1 MASCLEE
8 EFRMRTSIVVGLL
21 SCVTATALLASS
33 LPSLPPRSPHDEAT
47 RAYNDGLK
55 YRDRAWAAEKEL
67 AVATDPARR
76 TQLEEIIRKSYA
88 ADVRSQRS
96 AISSDSSLV
105 QAHTE
110 LGYAL
115 RKSGN
120 YEEALSEYDTS
131 LRMVPNY
138 AEAIEY
144 RAEAYLALNRV
155 DDARNAYLQLY
166 NGRDH
171 TRAQLLADAMQK
183 WLATR
188 RNDPAAVAPEKIDE
202 LAKWLSQRSEISKQ
216 TGTASSGSWN

>member
-1 MASCLEE
+1 
-8 EFRMRTSIVVGLL
+8 MRTSIVVGLL
-21 SCVTATALLASS
+21 SCVTATAVFASG
-33 LPSLPPRSPHDEAT
+33 LPSLPPRSPKDEAT

-67 AVATDPARR
+67 ATAADPARR
-76 TQLEEIIRKSYA
+76 TTLEEIIRKSYA

-96 AISSDSSLV
+96 AINSDSMLV

-120 YEEALSEYDTS
+120 YEEALSEYETS
-131 LRMVPNY
+131 LRLVPNY

-155 DDARNAYLQLY
+155 DEAKNAYLQLY

-171 TRAQLLADAMQK
+171 TRAQLLADAMKK
-183 WLATR
+183 WLTTR
-188 RNDPAAVAPEKIDE
+188 TTDPAGVALGAIDD
-202 LAKWLSQRSEISKQ
+202 LTTWLSQRSEISKQ
-216 TGTASSGSWN
+216 TGTVSSGSWR

>member
-21 SCVTATALLASS
+21 SCVAATALLASS
-33 LPSLPPRSPHDEAT
+33 LPSLPPRSPQDDAT

-67 AVATDPARR
+67 AATTDPARR
-76 TQLEEIIRKSYA
+76 TKLEEIIRKSYA

-96 AISSDSSLV
+96 AINSDSHLV

-131 LRMVPNY
+131 
-138 AEAIEY
+138 
-144 RAEAYLALNRV
+144 
-155 DDARNAYLQLY
+155 
-166 NGRDH
+166 
-171 TRAQLLADAMQK
+171 
-183 WLATR
+183 
-188 RNDPAAVAPEKIDE
+188 
-202 LAKWLSQRSEISKQ
+202 
-216 TGTASSGSWN
+216 